1 MMYTL
6 SVMENTAGKVIIER
20 DKTLKALAGKLDG
33 LYLAGGTALS
43 VFYFH
48 HRESYDLDI
57 FTRKFSRPKIEE
69 IVSDLAKA
77 SGRKIE
83 LIKIQEKKEFARM
96 IIYYLYISRDETLK
110 IDFVE
115 DVYELLKSV
124 KVIDGIPVLSIEDI
138 YIRKIFASCGSDK
151 TVDVIGRKMFKGGR
165 QEARDFFDLY
175 FLSTTFKPLSK
186 FALEYCSYPQRE
198 SLSVWYRTYSR
209 SSMQMGVMD
218 IATDKNVSF
227 REMDNHFKREIEQI
241 VRKEFE

>member
-1 MMYTL
+1 
-6 SVMENTAGKVIIER
+6 MEDTTGKVIIER
-20 DKTLKALAGKLDG
+20 NKALKALAGKIDG

-57 FTRKFSRPKIEE
+57 FTKKFSRLKIEA

-77 SGRKIE
+77 TGRKIE
-83 LIKIQEKKEFARM
+83 LIKTQEKKEFVQM
-96 IIYYLYISRDETLK
+96 MIYYLYVNKDETLK

-115 DVYELLKSV
+115 DVYDLLKPV
-124 KVIDGIPVLSIEDI
+124 KIIDGTPVLSIEDI
-138 YIRKIFASCGSDK
+138 YIRKILAACGSDK
-151 TVDVIGRKMFKGGR
+151 AVDVIGREIFKGGR

-175 FLSTTFKPLSK
+175 FLSTTFMPLSK
-186 FALEYCSYPQRE
+186 FALEHCSYPQRE

-209 SSMQMGVMD
+209 SSMQMGVLD
-218 IATDKNVSF
+218 IVTDKNISF
-227 REMDNHFKREIEQI
+227 KDMDNHFKREIEQM